1 MYRAQPPPRKYEEY
15 AYVLDFNSR
24 GKSSTVRG
32 REGIIVTAIGEDRL
46 TLLEV
51 LGIPNSTFEIGEK
64 IYIGKDGRT
73 KVLSVLGK
81 MEYDKISSSAQS
93 ELQTVVQTIV
103 TAIGEDRLTLLEIL
117 GIPNTTFEIGEKI
130 YIGKDG
136 RTKVLSVLGKMEYDK
151 ISSSAQSELPTVVQT
166 IVTANESKF
175 VEYLNNARPLTPRIH
190 ALELIPGIGKTYM
203 KTMLEEREKKKFES
217 YQDLQD
223 RVGFKDPVK
232 HISERIMDEITG
244 ESRMNLFVKR

>member
-1 MYRAQPPPRKYEEY
+1 MYRAQSPPRKYEEH

-46 TLLEV
+46 TLLEI

-81 MEYDKISSSAQS
+81 MEY
-93 ELQTVVQTIV
+93 E
-103 TAIGEDRLTLLEIL
+103 
-117 GIPNTTFEIGEKI
+117 
-130 YIGKDG
+130 
-136 RTKVLSVLGKMEYDK
+136 K
-151 ISSSAQSELPTVVQT
+151 ISSSAQSELPTVVEN
-166 IVTANESKF
+166 IVTNNESKF
-175 VEYLNNARPLTPRIH
+175 VEYLNKAQPLTPRIH

-217 YQDLQD
+217 YADLQE
-223 RVGFKDPVK
+223 RVGFKEPVK
-232 HISERIMDEITG
+232 HISERILDEITG

>member
-1 MYRAQPPPRKYEEY
+1 MYRAHTPPRKYEEH
-15 AYVLDFNSR
+15 AYVLDFNPR
-24 GKSSTVRG
+24 GKSTTVRG

-51 LGIPNSTFEIGEK
+51 LGVPNSTFEIGEK
-64 IYIGKDGRT
+64 IYIGKEGRT

-81 MEYDKISSSAQS
+81 MEYDNISSSSQS
-93 ELQTVVQTIV
+93 ELNAVVENIV
-103 TAIGEDRLTLLEIL
+103 T
-117 GIPNTTFEIGEKI
+117 
-130 YIGKDG
+130 
-136 RTKVLSVLGKMEYDK
+136 V
-151 ISSSAQSELPTVVQT
+151 
-166 IVTANESKF
+166 NESKF
-175 VEYLNNARPLTPRIH
+175 VEYLNNAQPLTPRIH

-203 KTMLEEREKKKFES
+203 KIMLEEREKKKFEN
-217 YQDLQD
+217 YQDLQE